1 MVSILYIYQKQFVI
15 VDRGVRLAEHVHL
28 CTCMC
33 AHVLIMVFTILFVNI
48 HTWFIC
54 NEMEKDDEQFLQV
67 LQLTELYNEEELD
80 DGKFQQYL
88 FLLHYM

>member
-15 VDRGVRLAEHVHL
+15 VDWGVRLAEHVYL
-28 CTCMC
+28 CKCMC

-54 NEMEKDDEQFLQV
+54 NKMEDDEQLLQA

-80 DGKFQQYL
+80 DGKFHQYL